1 MRGSIFLFLVLSIIS
16 CKKEDNA
23 VVKPSTPVVVGKTY
37 SALELSGFKQL
48 VFNAPGGDGAYVR
61 KWRSKEVYVY
71 MVDTSFSYINA
82 ELDSIISDLNLLTAA
97 ELVLKKTTNRLIATL
112 QIYLT
117 NKHTF
122 FEAEPAASLAYQ
134 TFSRVGF
141 TYAFWGGD
149 KNIDSAVIF
158 NDITRQDNNTDL
170 ANRYVMRHEMMHALG
185 FLGHVTLPEFD
196 DSCLFDVFNFVTVY
210 SSFDKRMIS
219 LLYNPAIKAGMR
231 EIELNAALV
240 NL

>member
-48 VFNAPGGDGAYVR
+48 VFNAPGGDGATVR
-61 KWRSKEVYVY
+61 KWRAKEILVY
-71 MVDTSFSYINA
+71 MVDTSFTYINN
-82 ELDSIISDLNLLTAA
+82 ELDFIIRDFNLLTAP
-97 ELVLKKTTNRLIATL
+97 ELVLKKTMDKSKATL
-112 QIYLT
+112 LIYLT
-117 NKHTF
+117 DKNTF
-122 FEAEPAASLAYQ
+122 FNAEPAAAISYQ
-134 TFSRVGF
+134 ALSRAGF
-141 TYAFWGGD
+141 TYSFWGTD
-149 KNIDSAVIF
+149 KKIDSAVIF
-158 NDITRQDNNTDL
+158 NDITRTDDNTQL

-185 FLGHVTLPEFD
+185 FFGHVKLPEFD
-196 DSCLFDVFNFVTVY
+196 DSCLYDVFNFATVY

-219 LLYNPAIKAGMR
+219 LLYNSAIKAGMR
-231 EIELNAALV
+231 EIELNGALV